1 MPVLQGAR
9 AGLAVAAEAVARA
22 GGTQNSRPSARGCS
36 RKTEDSIPR
45 LEYRTLAN
53 RHAVLASVSQLALE
67 AIRDAASDGQ
77 LRLGVVVTNRFVGTV
92 AKSVSCWMASTP
104 VLQQPGLNGTEAWR
118 HGGNLDALQ
127 SRRRCEWRSDA
138 AYTRQCRCVHACMNA
153 WPRAYEPP
161 IAWRSDTPTDSSSF
175 SGPLVFRASCA
186 GRSYAAEYL

>member
-9 AGLAVAAEAVARA
+9 AGLAVASEAAARA

-53 RHAVLASVSQLALE
+53 RHAVLGPVSQLALE

-118 HGGNLDALQ
+118 HGGMEATWTRYKAAAAV
-127 SRRRCEWRSDA
+127 SGAAKRR
-138 AYTRQCRCVHACMNA
+138 TRGNAGACMHA
-153 WPRAYEPP
+153 
-161 IAWRSDTPTDSSSF
+161 
-175 SGPLVFRASCA
+175 
-186 GRSYAAEYL
+186 